1 MHQALSR
8 LLSAAG
14 RIAATFA
21 MVVAPAMAGDIEQF
35 SPSGEVKLPRQ
46 VVVRF
51 TTPMVNFG
59 DPRGPEPFDIDCKA
73 GGSGRWVD
81 AREWVYDFERDVPG
95 GIRCSFR
102 VKPGLVDLTGDAVA
116 VGTREF
122 TTGGPGVRETRPW
135 EGDESID
142 EQQVFI
148 LGLDTQAT
156 EASVA
161 KHAWCSIAGRAD
173 RVGVRVVTG
182 KERKAVLDRQAHFFD
197 RLRDGAGDPDAFD
210 RLVRER
216 AWDRLP
222 VMLVACRARLPN
234 EAEVQLVWGKGIASA
249 DGIETT
255 VEQTFAYRVR
265 RAFTAKFR
273 CDRLNANADCIPVLP
288 MTLEFTAPV
297 SVAAAEKITL
307 TAGSGKVFAPKLSD
321 EERISGFVSGVTF
334 PATYLESSNFRLA
347 LPADLVDDAGRP
359 LTNAKR
365 FPITVK
371 TDAAPPLAKFA
382 ARFGLLE
389 LNADPALAVTVRNVE
404 KTLTGKQAAVTG
416 AAGTTAV
423 AARRLRVQS
432 PRDILFWLKR
442 LDSGEAKWT
451 EGGYESSSIFRPTDT
466 TKALSLPRSPDDK
479 AFEVVGIPLPEPGF
493 HVVEL
498 VSPRLG
504 QKLLKEGKPYYV
516 SAGALVTNL
525 AVHFKRGRESSLVW
539 VTTLDTGVP
548 VAGADVAVL
557 DCSGKSYFDG
567 KTDAAGIA
575 RVKRALPKTD
585 ALPGCRDQWD
595 RQFFVTARRGADAS
609 FLLSGWDEGISTW
622 RFNLRNEGRFGEQAV
637 ATVFDRTLLR
647 AGDTVGMKHFWR
659 RRTGTGFALGK
670 PAQLPVRAV
679 IQHSG
684 SDQRWEL
691 PLAWNAD
698 GSAESSWPVPKD
710 AKLGEYSV
718 TLAGPRKGDEAGWVQ
733 GERSGD
739 FRVEEFRVPTLRAT
753 LQLPAVAQVRPAA
766 MEASVQLTY
775 LSGGG
780 AGGQRVKV
788 RALTQ
793 PKTVTFPAFDGA
805 VFANGDVAEGKK
817 SGAEAEADEANLESG
832 ATMDADGRTQVLAT
846 RPLVLDAGGA
856 ARTSIDA
863 LPTFVAPRE
872 LIVEM
877 EYADPNGQ
885 VLTRAARTTLW
896 PSGVLLAVQPDGW
909 AHSTDRV
916 KLRVTAVDPAGKAL
930 ADVAVKV
937 DAFERQSFS
946 HRKRLIGGFYAYEYG
961 EEIRRLG
968 DFCEGRTNAQ
978 GLLVCEA
985 PVAKSGNVILRA
997 RSADAQG
1004 NTAVA
1009 RAEAWIAGSDDWWF
1023 SQADDDRMDVIPERR
1038 RYEPGETAVFQV
1050 RSPFRDSTAL
1060 VTVERE
1066 GVLDGFVTRLSG
1078 KSPVVKV
1085 PVLGHYAPNTFV
1097 SVLAVRGRVAGVQPT
1112 ALVDLGKPAFRLGI
1126 AGIQVGWKAHELK
1139 VSVKPAQPVYRVR
1152 DKVRVAIEVVRADG
1166 TKPPKGTEI
1175 AVAAV
1180 DEALL
1185 DLKPNESWKLLDT
1198 MMDPRPIEVETST
1211 AAMQVVGK
1219 RHFGK
1224 KAVAPGGGGGRQST
1238 RELFDTLLLWKPRVK
1253 LDDAGRATVDV
1264 PLGDS
1269 LSAFRIVAIA
1279 SGGTGMFG
1287 TGHGTVRTTQDV
1299 QLTSGLPPLVRE
1311 QDRYSAV
1318 FTVRNASAQPLDIT
1332 VEASVASTPARK
1344 DLGATAPKSVSL
1356 QPGEARNVSW
1366 EVTVP
1371 VDVSSLQWTV
1381 AAKVAGGEGDAAGDR
1396 IRIPQRVIASVPV
1409 RTLQAT
1415 LARAGGDFALPVA
1428 LPADA
1433 IPGRGELRV
1442 SLRARLADDLSGVQE
1457 YMGRYPYTCLEQR
1470 SSKAVALRDEAAWK
1484 TVMASLPAHLDRDG
1498 LAKYF
1503 AGPWE
1508 GSDSLTAYLVAVAHE
1523 AGWALPEAAKARML
1537 DGLEG
1542 FVAGRVIRH
1551 GSLPTA
1557 DLTIRKVAALEALS
1571 RHRPEMDA
1579 ALVGSFVVDPDR
1591 WPTSAVIDWL
1601 ALADRWTAMPDRDA
1615 QRAKA
1620 AQVLRARINVQGT
1633 TMNFSTEASDRLWWL
1648 MVSPDVN
1655 ANRALLALMD
1665 DPAWEKEL
1673 PRMARGS
1680 LGRQQAGHWNTTVA
1694 NAWGVMAMER
1704 FGNRFEAEAV
1714 TGETTAS
1721 MGTQKRSADWA
1732 KAPAGSVLDVPWP
1745 TAPASLAVSHDGT
1758 GRPWITVQSRA
1769 AVPLTAPLASGYRIQ
1784 RTVTA
1789 VSGDPKH
1796 PKRGDVQRVT
1806 LEIDADADM
1815 TWVVVSDPVPAGA
1828 SILGSGLGG
1837 DTGTAPVVGG
1847 DRDAWVR
1854 PVYEE
1859 RAFEGFRAYYRFV
1872 PKGRVTLAYDVRLNN
1887 VGTFTLPSTRVEAM
1901 YAPEMFGEVPNPKLV
1916 VGDE

>member
-1 MHQALSR
+1 MHR
-8 LLSAAG
+8 VIGKLLAAVFL
-14 RIAATFA
+14 AATCGP
-21 MVVAPAMAGDIEQF
+21 VIAGDIEQF
-35 SPSGEVKLPRQ
+35 SPTGEVKLPRQ
-46 VVVRF
+46 VAVRF
-51 TTPMVNFG
+51 STPMVNFG
-59 DPRGPEPFDIDCKA
+59 DPRGPEPFEIDCKA
-73 GGSGRWVD
+73 KGTGRWVD

-102 VKPGLVDLTGDAVA
+102 VKTGLADLAGEPVA
-116 VGTREF
+116 AGAREF

-135 EGDESID
+135 EGDETID

-161 KHAWCSIAGRAD
+161 KHAWCSISGRAD

-182 KERKAVLDRQAHFFD
+182 KERKAVLERQTDFLN
-197 RLRDGAGDPDAFD
+197 RLRDGAGDGDAFD
-210 RLVRER
+210 RAVRER

-222 VMLVACRARLPN
+222 VTLVACRARLPN

-273 CDRLNANADCIPVLP
+273 CERMNPNADCIPVLP
-288 MTLEFTAPV
+288 MSLEFTAPIAV
-297 SVAAAEKITL
+297 SAAEKVTL
-307 TAGSGKVFAPKLSD
+307 TGAGGKVVAPKLSD
-321 EERISGFVSGVTF
+321 EERRSGFVTNLTF

-371 TDAAPPLAKFA
+371 TDAAPPIAKFA
-382 ARFGLLE
+382 SRFGLLE
-389 LNADPALAVTVRNVE
+389 LNADPALAVTVRNIE
-404 KTLTGKQAAVTG
+404 KTLTGKQVSVADAPG
-416 AAGTTAV
+416 V

-432 PRDILFWLKR
+432 PRDILFWMKR
-442 LDSGEAKWT
+442 LDDGEAKWT
-451 EGGYESSSIFRPTDT
+451 EGGYVSSSIFRATDA

-479 AFEVVGIPLPEPGF
+479 TFEVVGIPLPEPGF

-504 QKLLKEGKPYYV
+504 QALLKDGKPYYV

-525 AVHFKRGRESSLVW
+525 AVHFKLGRESSLVW
-539 VTTLDTGVP
+539 VTALDTGAP
-548 VAGADVAVL
+548 AGGAEVAVL
-557 DCSGKSYFDG
+557 DCSGKSYFEG
-567 KTDAAGIA
+567 KTDASGIA
-575 RVKRALPKTD
+575 RVKRALPKQE
-585 ALPGCRDQWD
+585 ALPGCRDKWD
-595 RQFFVTARRGADAS
+595 KQYFVTARRGADAS
-609 FLLSGWDEGISTW
+609 FVFSGWNDGISTW
-622 RFNLRNEGRFGEQAV
+622 RFNLRTDARFGEEAV

-659 RRTGTGFALGK
+659 RRTGSGFAFAK
-670 PAQLPVRAV
+670 AAQLPVRAV

-698 GSAESSWPVPKD
+698 GTAESTWPVPKD

-718 TLAGPRKGDEAGWVQ
+718 TLAGPKQGAETGWVQ
-733 GERSGD
+733 GARSGD
-739 FRVEEFRVPTLRAT
+739 FRVEEFRIPVLRAT
-753 LQLPAVAQVRPAA
+753 VQLPATAQVRPAA
-766 MEASVQLTY
+766 VEASVQLTY

-788 RALTQ
+788 RAVTQ
-793 PKTVTFPAFDGA
+793 PKSVTFPAFDGA

-817 SGAEAEADEANLESG
+817 SGGESSLDEGAAETGGNVDAE
-832 ATMDADGRTQVLAT
+832 GRTQVLST

-863 LPTFVAPRE
+863 LPPSDTPRE
-872 LIVEM
+872 LLVEM

-909 AHSTDRV
+909 AHSSDRV
-916 KLRVTAVDPAGKAL
+916 KLRVTAVDPTGKPL
-930 ADVAVKV
+930 ADQAVKV
-937 DAFERQSFS
+937 DAFERHSFS

-968 DFCEGRTNAQ
+968 DFCQGKTNAQ
-978 GLLVCEA
+978 GLLICEA

-997 RSADAQG
+997 RAADAQG
-1004 NTAVA
+1004 HAAVA
-1009 RAEAWIAGSDDWWF
+1009 KAEAWVAGSDEWWF
-1023 SQADDDRMDVIPERR
+1023 SQGDDDRMDVIPEQR
-1038 RYEPGETAVFQV
+1038 RYDPGETAVFQV
-1050 RSPFRDSTAL
+1050 RSPFRESTAL

-1066 GVLDGFVTRLSG
+1066 GVIDGFVTRLSG

-1085 PVLGHYAPNTFV
+1085 PVRGHYAPNTFV

-1139 VSVKPAQPVYRVR
+1139 VSVRPAQPVYRVR
-1152 DKVRVAIEVVRADG
+1152 EKVRVTIEVARADG

-1185 DLKPNESWKLLDT
+1185 DLKPNDSWKLLDT
-1198 MMDPRPIEVETST
+1198 MMDPRPIEVETAT

-1238 RELFDTLLLWKPRVK
+1238 RELFDTLLLWKARVA
-1253 LDDAGRATVDV
+1253 LDDAGRATLDV

-1299 QLTSGLPPLVRE
+1299 QLTSGVPPLVRE

-1318 FTVRNASAQPLDIT
+1318 FTVRNASTQPLDLT
-1332 VEASVASTPARK
+1332 VEASVTATPARK
-1344 DLGATAPKSVSL
+1344 DAIATAPKTLSL
-1356 QPGEARNVSW
+1356 QPGEARNVAW
-1366 EVTVP
+1366 DVAVP
-1371 VDVSSLQWTV
+1371 VDVGALQWTV
-1381 AAKVAGGEGDAAGDR
+1381 AAKVAGGEGDAVGDR
-1396 IRIPQRVIASVPV
+1396 IRVSQRVTPAVPV

-1415 LARAGGDFALPVA
+1415 LGRVEGSFELPVA

-1442 SLRARLADDLSGVQE
+1442 NLRARLADDLSGVQE
-1457 YMGRYPYTCLEQR
+1457 YMTRYPYTCLEQR
-1470 SSKAVALRDEAAWK
+1470 TSKAVALRDETAWK
-1484 TVMASLPAHLDRDG
+1484 AVMSTLPTHLDADG

-1503 AGPWE
+1503 PGPWD
-1508 GSDSLTAYLVAVAHE
+1508 GDDSLTAYLLAVSHE
-1523 AGWALPEAAKARML
+1523 AGWTMPESAKARML

-1542 FVAGRVIRH
+1542 FVAGRVSRF
-1551 GSLPTA
+1551 GTLKTA
-1557 DLTIRKVAALEALS
+1557 DLAIRKVAALEALS

-1579 ALVGSFVVDPDR
+1579 ALAGSFTVDPDH
-1591 WPTSAVIDWL
+1591 WPTSAVVDWL
-1601 ALADRWTAMPDRDA
+1601 SLATRWKTMPDRDA
-1615 QRAKA
+1615 HRAKA
-1620 AQVLRARINVQGT
+1620 AQVLRARINLQGT
-1633 TMNFSTEASDRLWWL
+1633 TMNFSTEASDNLWWL
-1648 MVSPDVN
+1648 MVSTDVN
-1655 ANRALLALMD
+1655 ANRTLLAVME
-1665 DPAWEKEL
+1665 DPAWQREL
-1673 PRMARGS
+1673 PRLARGS
-1680 LGRQQAGHWNTTVA
+1680 LMRQQAGHWNTTVA
-1694 NAWGVMAMER
+1694 NAWGVLAMER
-1704 FGNRFEAEAV
+1704 FANRFEAEPV
-1714 TGETTAS
+1714 TGETTA
-1721 MGTQKRSADWA
+1721 GTGAQKRSADWT
-1732 KAPAGSVLDVPWP
+1732 KAPAGSVLNVPWP
-1745 TAPASLAVSHDGT
+1745 TAPGSLAVAHDGT
-1758 GRPWITVQSRA
+1758 GAPWITVQSRA
-1769 AVPLTAPLASGYRIQ
+1769 AVPLTAPLASGYRIK
-1784 RTVTA
+1784 RTVSA

-1828 SILGSGLGG
+1828 AILGSGLGG
-1837 DTGTAPVVGG
+1837 DTDRAPAGG

-1854 PVYEE
+1854 PIYEE
-1859 RAFEGFRAYYRFV
+1859 RTFEGFRAYYRYV
-1872 PKGRVTLAYDVRLNN
+1872 PKGRVTLVYDVRLNN
-1887 VGTFTLPSTRVEAM
+1887 VGTFQLPSTRVEAM
-1901 YAPEMFGEVPNPKLV
+1901 YAPEMFGEVPNPKMV